1 MSIINPNATIHESVI
16 RDIVDVVCSVKDF
29 DEVQFLKNIS
39 AGRSFKSIT
48 SATKDMILTFP
59 VLCSS
64 DMSIETASMISK
76 ALEKKYAAML
86 QMLFSAIDI
95 KSNENLIQYLQKFH
109 ANLGPLDGY
118 LDQYIASV
126 DKLAT
131 TFDEGWEE
139 TTVSKSVQ
147 EELLDFMKRNTD
159 YKLPG
164 SINETSLA
172 DFKVEKHAG
181 KYDVYC
187 IQEAKGKGSGSGGGG
202 STVYANGSTH
212 NSFSKGADQNNFAS
226 GSNQIGDVNI
236 GSNNHVTNNY
246 HDGAVSLSGAGNM
259 IGANNAKA
267 YNDIAS
273 GLEKEYKMHTATML
287 PTDIKKA
294 NELMPTLMVVKFN
307 QYTESTSG
315 CKVLAVKTA
324 VIGIKCKIYPIEFN
338 DMAYRI
344 AAKTREKNFMHNLI
358 RATTNEISFVK
369 DFMFAID
376 KAKLDAKSYGKKGSS
391 NKMWKVLE
399 RRAIKSKVRRSMK
412 MDNDATAITTLVMS
426 QNFVDYMK
434 KTDSTINLD
443 KSNTCRLLMES
454 YNLMGMVIADESME
468 VAKFIFDTGEDDFE
482 NLSFNS
488 LEREATD
495 GSYRKVVN
503 LLSKK
508 M

>member
-1 MSIINPNATIHESVI
+1 MSISNPNTTMHESVI
-16 RDIVDVVCSVKDF
+16 RDVVDVVCSVKDF
-29 DEVQFLKNIS
+29 DEVQFLRNINN
-39 AGRSFKSIT
+39 GRSFKSIT

-59 VLCSS
+59 VLCGS
-64 DMSIETASMISK
+64 DISIETASMISK

-86 QMLFSAIDI
+86 QILFAAIDI
-95 KSNENLIQYLQKFH
+95 KANENLVQFLQRFH
-109 ANLGPLDGY
+109 ANLGPMDGY

-126 DKLAT
+126 DKLVT
-131 TFDEGWEE
+131 TFGEGWEDA
-139 TTVSKSVQ
+139 TVPSSVQ
-147 EELLDFMKRNTD
+147 EELLDFMKRNTK
-159 YKLPG
+159 YTLPN
-164 SINETSLA
+164 SINETSLSNYRVER
-172 DFKVEKHAG
+172 KVGGSFDA
-181 KYDVYC
+181 YIV
-187 IQEAKGKGSGSGGGG
+187 QEADHDDDVKPELATPTAAKMFSDLATGMEKG
-202 STVYANGSTH
+202 
-212 NSFSKGADQNNFAS
+212 
-226 GSNQIGDVNI
+226 
-236 GSNNHVTNNY
+236 
-246 HDGAVSLSGAGNM
+246 
-259 IGANNAKA
+259 
-267 YNDIAS
+267 
-273 GLEKEYKMHTATML
+273 YKMHQATML

-294 NELMPTLMVVKFN
+294 NELMPTMMVVHFN
-307 QYTESTSG
+307 HYRKNKDDCE
-315 CKVLAVKTA
+315 VLGVDTA
-324 VIGIKCKIYPIEFN
+324 VIGVKCKLYPIEFN

-344 AAKTREKNFMHNLI
+344 SSKTREKNFTHNLI
-358 RATTNEISFVK
+358 RATTNEISFVR
-369 DFMFAID
+369 DFLFAID

-426 QNFVDYMK
+426 QNFVEYMK
-434 KTDSTINLD
+434 KVDSTINLE

-488 LEREATD
+488 LEREASD

>member
-1 MSIINPNATIHESVI
+1 MSINNPNATIHESVI
-16 RDIVDVVCSVKDF
+16 KDVVDVVCSLKDF
-29 DEVQFLKNIS
+29 DEVEFLRNINK
-39 AGRSFKSIT
+39 GRSFKSIS

-59 VLCSS
+59 VLCGS
-64 DMSIETASMISK
+64 DISIETASMISK

-86 QMLFSAIDI
+86 QILFSAIDI
-95 KSNENLIQYLQKFH
+95 KSNQSVIQYLQRFH
-109 ANLGPLDGY
+109 ANLGPMDGY

-126 DKLAT
+126 DKMVNT
-131 TFDEGWEE
+131 WDEGWEE
-139 TTVSKSVQ
+139 VSVPAPVQ
-147 EELLDFMKRNTD
+147 EELLDFMKKNTN
-159 YKLPG
+159 YKLPN
-164 SINETSLA
+164 SINETSLSNY
-172 DFKVEKHAG
+172 KVERKAG
-181 KYDVYC
+181 GNFEAYI
-187 IQEAKGKGSGSGGGG
+187 IQEADKSKHKGETHTHFDTVDSSVSSSVDGNSNTIAGGDIKITYNNTDRAATVSGGM
-202 STVYANGSTH
+202 A
-212 NSFSKGADQNNFAS
+212 AQD
-226 GSNQIGDVNI
+226 
-236 GSNNHVTNNY
+236 
-246 HDGAVSLSGAGNM
+246 
-259 IGANNAKA
+259 AKA
-267 YNDIAS
+267 YADTAA

-287 PTDIKKA
+287 PADIKKA
-294 NELMPTLMVVKFN
+294 NELMPTLMVVRFN
-307 QYTESTSG
+307 QYTESSSG
-315 CKVLAVKTA
+315 CEILALKTA
-324 VIGIKCKIYPIEFN
+324 VIGVKCKIYPIEFN

-344 AAKTREKNFMHNLI
+344 QSKTREKNFTQNLI
-358 RATTNEISFVK
+358 RATTNEISFVR

-391 NKMWKVLE
+391 NKLWKVLE

-412 MDNDATAITTLVMS
+412 MDNDATAISTLVMS

-434 KTDSTINLD
+434 KLDSNINLD

-488 LEREATD
+488 LEREASD

>member
-16 RDIVDVVCSVKDF
+16 KDIVDVVCSVKDF

-126 DKLAT
+126 DKMIT
-131 TFDEGWEE
+131 TYDEGWEE
-139 TTVSKSVQ
+139 TNVPKSVQ
-147 EELLDFMKRNTD
+147 EELLDFMKRNTN

-187 IQEAKGKGSGSGGGG
+187 IQEKD
-202 STVYANGSTH
+202 TNITYANGSNH
-212 NSFSKGADQNNFAS
+212 SSFSKGATQRQTNIDTMN
-226 GSNQIGDVNI
+226 GDVYSGPISNTI
-236 GSNNHVTNNY
+236 TNNHYN
-246 HDGAVSLSGAGNM
+246 DGAVSLSGIGSVN
-259 IGANNAKA
+259 GANAKS

-315 CKVLAVKTA
+315 CKVLGVKTA

-434 KTDSTINLD
+434 KTDATINLD
-443 KSNTCRLLMES
+443 KANTCRLLMES

>member
-29 DEVQFLKNIS
+29 DEVQFLRNIN

-95 KSNENLIQYLQKFH
+95 KSNENLIQYLQRFH
-109 ANLGPLDGY
+109 ANLGPMDGY
-118 LDQYIASV
+118 LDQYIASI
-126 DKLAT
+126 DKMVN

-139 TTVSKSVQ
+139 ESIPKSVQ
-147 EELLDFMKRNTD
+147 EELLNFMKRNTN

-187 IQEAKGKGSGSGGGG
+187 IREADDDIQAALATPTSAKM
-202 STVYANGSTH
+202 
-212 NSFSKGADQNNFAS
+212 FSD
-226 GSNQIGDVNI
+226 
-236 GSNNHVTNNY
+236 TNT
-246 HDGAVSLSGAGNM
+246 
-259 IGANNAKA
+259 
-267 YNDIAS
+267 
-273 GLEKEYKMHTATML
+273 GLEKEYKMHATTML

-294 NELMPTLMVVKFN
+294 NELMPTLMVVRFN
-307 QYTESTSG
+307 QISKNKDDCE
-315 CKVLAVKTA
+315 VLGAKTC

>member
-16 RDIVDVVCSVKDF
+16 KDIVDVVCSVKDF

-126 DKLAT
+126 DKMIT
-131 TFDEGWEE
+131 TYDEGWEE
-139 TTVSKSVQ
+139 TNVPKSVQ
-147 EELLDFMKRNTD
+147 EELLDFMKRNTN

-187 IQEAKGKGSGSGGGG
+187 IQEARGH
-202 STVYANGSTH
+202 TN
-212 NSFSKGADQNNFAS
+212 
-226 GSNQIGDVNI
+226 
-236 GSNNHVTNNY
+236 SNNTNSTIASNNTTIQGDQRITYNY
-246 HDGAVSLSGAGNM
+246 NDGAVSLSG
-259 IGANNAKA
+259 IGSVNGANAKA

-273 GLEKEYKMHTATML
+273 SLEKEYKMHTATML

-315 CKVLAVKTA
+315 CKVLGVKTA

-434 KTDSTINLD
+434 KTDATINLD
-443 KSNTCRLLMES
+443 KANTCRLLMES